1 MTAQRRAIARATLL
15 AGVVLIAA
23 PLAAPIVFAAVGLVT
38 AGGLHVDWLMPG
50 ELSIVTT
57 VGGLCV
63 FTASLLLR
71 RMVRIVGLLLGVA
84 MLLLA
89 GVIWLPTLTGV
100 GQGGGGALGIAIVVA
115 CYVLYVLATIGLLVI
130 AIVLARASFAPGV
143 PTAK

>member
-38 AGGLHVDWLMPG
+38 AGGLHFDWLIPG
-50 ELSIVTT
+50 ELSIVTI

-71 RMVRIVGLLLGVA
+71 RMIRIVGLLLGVA

-100 GQGGGGALGIAIVVA
+100 GQGGGGALGIVVA
-115 CYVLYVLATIGLLVI
+115 CYVLYVVATIGLLAVAI
-130 AIVLARASFAPGV
+130 ALARASFTPGV
-143 PTAK
+143 RTAE